1 MAVCYWQLCD
11 CPSNQPCTEHHGLGC
26 SSLNGVTITS
36 DAQVQDAN
44 TVAGDAA
51 IAQLSGDKQ
60 TLAQLKTQ
68 LEARK
73 VEIERDKADLQAA
86 FRNATNRAQ
95 RRAAVDMSEVMAKK
109 YEHLNDE
116 LLKVMDQI
124 AALGVGSQVAVNRL
138 TSRLII
144 PYAATGGYC
153 SCYQRKQQVLAA
165 LASQLAAEQ
174 TRHGAFLTHY
184 SSYKAQQFPDL
195 KFTFTIASGFVI
207 FMFVFFGFG
216 VGQASIVVTGLAIGL
231 ILIAML
237 IDLVNMKADL
247 LDSEEKILRL
257 ALGYYRIQQIPF
269 CAPAPVGAGGA
280 VPGEGGEEE
289 SWWDK
294 LWKSLWG
301 E

>member
-11 CPSNQPCTEHHGLGC
+11 CPTNQPCTEHKGLGC
-26 SSLNGVTITS
+26 SILNGVTITS
-36 DAQVQDAN
+36 DVQVKDAN
-44 TVAGDAA
+44 TAGGDAA

-73 VEIERDKADLQAA
+73 AEIERDKADLDAT

-95 RRAAVDMSEVMAKK
+95 RRAAVDKSEAIAKK

-116 LLKVMDQI
+116 LRNVMDQI
-124 AALGVGSQVAVNRL
+124 TATGVAPQVAVSRL

-165 LASQLAAEQ
+165 IASQLAAEQ
-174 TRHGAFLTHY
+174 ARHGALLVQYNT
-184 SSYKAQQFPDL
+184 YKAQVYPDL

-207 FMFVFFGFG
+207 FMFVYFG
-216 VGQASIVVTGLAIGL
+216 VGVGLASVLVTELVVVL
-231 ILIAML
+231 ILIAMI
-237 IDLVNMKADL
+237 IDVLNMQADL
-247 LDSEEKILRL
+247 LASEAKIAAL
-257 ALGYYRIQQIPF
+257 ALGYYRIQQIPS
-269 CAPAPVGAGGA
+269 CTPAPAAAGGA
-280 VPGEGGEEE
+280 GPAGGGD

-294 LWKSLWG
+294 IWKSLWG